1 MLNLKKVWS
10 SKSHLG
16 LAIAALTLV
25 VSGCGTENDLAE
37 GSATGSVTLAKVTDI
52 PQVSADNYDNNINGL
67 ITGNT
72 LNSWLDNWS
81 ANKPSGVTGKLVILQ
96 TSAGGAGFEYIK
108 PDGTNVFTYSV
119 GSSEWVE
126 TRSNGVTET
135 VSMVPSGRSMD
146 TFLAKY
152 NIDPAKDMV
161 VCAMGTGGAGQAMR
175 MGRCWYMFRYW
186 GTPKENLAILNGG
199 NDWLGTGTN
208 TSLEAADFSA
218 TASTPPLSGS
228 ASVKDLPQANMA
240 LQATLEDMLDIVPAQ
255 DTNLLND
262 GIFIWDARGNGD
274 GTVGAAY
281 SGNEYSPD
289 DDSDHRNGGATQGHP
304 NGALMLTY
312 TNLLNTTEGYTYK
325 TKAEIQS
332 YLDGNADANSVSFSG
347 ADLQAVGVGMAYQTG
362 DVVYTYCET
371 TFRAMITGTATA
383 VIMGLPTR
391 FYDGA
396 MTEWHSMANVVAS
409 DGNAIL
415 PWDSPW
421 RTDKTSIS
429 MFRASGTPADISPRN
444 INDAYAS
451 SANAVVIEDMAYKGL
466 SVATSSSSTTTTT
479 TSGSSGG
486 GGVLPAN
493 PCGG

>member
-1 MLNLKKVWS
+1 MLNLKKVWL
-10 SKSHLG
+10 SKSHSRLG
-16 LAIAALTLV
+16 IAIAALTLV
-25 VSGCGTENDLAE
+25 ISGCGTENDLADS
-37 GSATGSVTLAKVTDI
+37 SATATVTLAKVTDI
-52 PQVSADNYDNNINGL
+52 PQVSADNYDNNVNGL

-96 TSAGGAGFEYIK
+96 TGAGPAGFEYIK
-108 PDGTNVFTYSV
+108 PNGTDVFTYSV

-152 NIDPAKDMV
+152 NIDPAKDMIL
-161 VCAMGTGGAGQAMR
+161 CAMGTGGGSPAMR

-186 GTPKENLAILNGG
+186 GTAKENLAILNGG

-208 TSLEAADFSA
+208 TSMDATDFSA
-218 TASTPPLSGS
+218 TASTPPLNGS
-228 ASVKDLPQANMA
+228 ASVKDLPEANMA
-240 LQATLEDMLDIVPAQ
+240 LQATLEDMMNIVPAQ

-262 GIFIWDARGNGD
+262 GVFIWDARGNGTP
-274 GTVGAAY
+274 GTNT
-281 SGNEYSPD
+281 NEYSPD
-289 DDSDHRNGGATQGHP
+289 DDTDHRNGGATQGHP

-312 TNLLNTTEGYTYK
+312 TNMLNTTEGYTYK
-325 TKAEIQS
+325 SKAEIQS
-332 YLDGNADANSVSFSG
+332 YLDGNADGNGNAFAG
-347 ADLQAVGVGMAYQTG
+347 ADLQPVGQGAAYQTG
-362 DVVYTYCET
+362 DVIYTYCET
-371 TFRAMITGTATA
+371 TFRAMVTGTVTA

-429 MFRASGTPADISPRN
+429 MFRVSGDAASISPRN
-444 INDAYAS
+444 INNAYAT
-451 SANAVVIEDMAYKGL
+451 SANKVIQDDMAYKGL
-466 SVATSSSSTTTTT
+466 TVSTSSTSTTTT

>member
-1 MLNLKKVWS
+1 MFESKLTLLHKGRSGMLL
-10 SKSHLG
+10 LLAG
-16 LAIAALTLV
+16 LAISVT
-25 VSGCGTENDLAE
+25 GCGTENDLTTTSSRA
-37 GSATGSVTLAKVTDI
+37 SAAAIAQTSDADYNNNVNGLVTGSTLK
-52 PQVSADNYDNNINGL
+52 
-67 ITGNT
+67 
-72 LNSWLDNWS
+72 SWISNWT
-81 ANKPSGVTGKLVILQ
+81 ANRPSGVTGNLVILQ

-126 TRSNGVTET
+126 TRSNGVVET

-146 TFLAKY
+146 TFLTKY
-152 NIDPAKDMV
+152 GINPAKDMI
-161 VCAMGTGGAGQAMR
+161 VCAQGTAGGGQAMR
-175 MGRCWYMFRYW
+175 AGRCWYMFRYW
-186 GTPKENLAILNGG
+186 GTPKRNLAVLDGG
-199 NDWLGTGTN
+199 NDWNGTGTN
-208 TSLEAADFSA
+208 TTLEATDFSA
-218 TASTPPLSGS
+218 TASTPPLNGT
-228 ASVKDLPQANMA
+228 ASVKDLPEINVA
-240 LQATLEDMLDIVPAQ
+240 LQATLEDMLAVVPTQ
-255 DTNLLND
+255 DVNLLTD
-262 GIFIWDARGNGD
+262 GIFIWDARGNGTP
-274 GTVGAAY
+274 GT

-289 DDSDHRNGGATQGHP
+289 DDTDHRNGGATQGHP

-332 YLDGNADANSVSFSG
+332 YLDGNVDGSSNGFAG
-347 ADLQAVGVGMAYQTG
+347 ADLMAVGAGAAYQTG

-371 TFRAMITGTATA
+371 TFRAMITGFATSA
-383 VIMGLPTR
+383 IMGLPTR

-429 MFRASGTPADISPRN
+429 MFRTHSTPASISPRN
-444 INDAYAS
+444 INDANAT
-451 SANAVVIEDMAYKGL
+451 SANAIINEDLAYKGYTV
-466 SVATSSSSTTTTT
+466 SSATTASSSSS
-479 TSGSSGG
+479 SGSSGG
-486 GGVLPAN
+486 GAVLPPN